1 MLKLIIHKKWRIFI
15 KRTVN
20 LLTKPEI
27 LPKNE
32 NEKVVLINKRR
43 KSNKVVIIK
52 RLQKQCINYA
62 K

>member
-1 MLKLIIHKKWRIFI
+1 MFKMIIHKKWRIFI
-15 KRTVN
+15 KRTVK

-43 KSNKVVIIK
+43 KSNKVIIIIK
-52 RLQKQCINYA
+52 RL
-62 K
+62 